1 MIRTTILFI
10 LVFLMGMAHAQ
21 ESNPVNTLQANDAI
35 SNELIERL
43 VDESTAEILLQT
55 PYEGFYKIRG
65 RVDGSKITFDKV
77 VADKSYPDDR
87 WAHLAAGI
95 AGLYELPAIWPGT
108 HLKPRATAFV
118 VFYDYNI
125 PGLDRSKV
133 ALLST
138 SSNAPPN
145 ILAVLVIKK
154 GPQTLST
161 DRTGNSLFIFELAM

>member
-1 MIRTTILFI
+1 MIRTAILFI
-10 LVFLMGMAHAQ
+10 LAFLMGMAHAQ

-65 RVDGSKITFDKV
+65 KAIGSRITFGKE
-77 VADKSYPDDR
+77 VADQSYPDDR
-87 WAHLAAGI
+87 WTHLAAGI
-95 AGLYELPAIWPGT
+95 AGLIELPAIWPGS

-133 ALLST
+133 ELLPT

-145 ILAVLVIKK
+145 MLAVLVIEK
-154 GPQTLST
+154 GPQTNST
-161 DRTGNSLFIFELAM
+161 DLTHGSLLIFELAM